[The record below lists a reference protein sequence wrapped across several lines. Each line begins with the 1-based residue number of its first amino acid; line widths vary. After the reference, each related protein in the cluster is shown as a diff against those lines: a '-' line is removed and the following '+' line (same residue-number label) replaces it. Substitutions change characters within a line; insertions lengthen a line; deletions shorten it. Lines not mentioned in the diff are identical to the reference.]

1 MLTCMEEERINMW
14 NQKKKYKKIAV
25 GVLLVLALAFGAGQW
40 RFQSVDSYREEQ
52 KQAAKELGLE
62 EGQFVQDGE
71 WNGSEAGEHLEK
83 EREEKDGK
91 GTGEKKKN
99 EAKNNKKQKNEKGEA
114 IKPAGDSS
122 DKKNGSGA
130 KQGEK
135 KNNHS
140 SQSGKDK
147 SSGKSGDDQKDKKP
161 STGGSGKDSETA
173 GSGADSSG
181 ENSTSSGEA
190 GSTSDSSN
198 SSGGDNE
205 KPGKDTSAT
214 PDNEKPAAAS
224 TTKPPQEKITC
235 TIQIRC
241 DSLVA
246 NKNKIDSELWKY
258 IPFNGMILA
267 ETKITVDKGTS
278 AYDALNQVC
287 KAKNIAMDSEY
298 TAMYK
303 SYYVKGIGHLYEKQA
318 GDMSG
323 WIYKVNGKAPNKGS
337 SSFILSDGDSITW
350 AYTCDGKTT

>member
-1 MLTCMEEERINMW
+1 MW
-14 NQKKKYKKIAV
+14 DQKKKYKKIVV
-25 GVLLVLALAFGAGQW
+25 GVLLVLALALGVGQW
-40 RFQSVDSYREEQ
+40 RFQSVDSYRKEQ

-62 EGQFVQDGE
+62 LEEGQSVQDGE
-71 WNGSEAGEHLEK
+71 WNGSEAGSEDEAGEHLKK

-91 GTGEKKKN
+91 STGQKKKN
-99 EAKNNKKQKNEKGEA
+99 EAKNNKKQKNKKGES

-122 DKKNGSGA
+122 DKKTGSGA

-140 SQSGKDK
+140 SQSSKDK
-147 SSGKSGDDQKDKKP
+147 SSGKSGNDQKDKKP
-161 STGGSGKDSETA
+161 STGVSGKDSETA
-173 GSGADSSG
+173 SSGTDSSG
-181 ENSTSSGEA
+181 ENSTSSGEN
-190 GSTSDSSN
+190 GSTSDSSS
-198 SSGGDNE
+198 SSGGGNE

-214 PDNEKPAAAS
+214 PDNKRPVATS
-224 TTKPPQEKITC
+224 TAKPQEKITC

-258 IPFNGMILA
+258 IPSNGMILT